1 MPLLNFNFSQ
11 KSGKRMTSQTDP
23 ETPRNK
29 DLKYD
34 REKRTRTFQNSWIDK
49 IPWVAFDEK
58 AQEMSCKYC
67 RKFPHLSDRKDAL
80 TRGTKNLR
88 IDGLKLHDKH
98 QEHLLCVKHWFK
110 ELDDPQAAAGP
121 SQAFA
126 DTPIGQSLL
135 KLDESQRKRLESLF
149 NAAYGVVKAGKPFS
163 DYELIC
169 EIQVLSC
176 KLELGKSLTGLG
188 LKKFKKPWAWE
199 CPNFFS
205 TLTWRLSS
213 VSFSHFTLLLRNHW
227 TNWNQA

>member
-1 MPLLNFNFSQ
+1 MFILLNFNF
-11 KSGKRMTSQTDP
+11 GQTDTK
-23 ETPRNK
+23 TPRNK

-49 IPWVAFDEK
+49 FPWVIFDDN
-58 AQEMSCKYC
+58 AQEMYMYCKYY

-80 TRGTKNLR
+80 TRGTKNLC

-121 SQAFA
+121 SHAFA

-135 KLDESQRKRLESLF
+135 KLDESQRKHLESLF
-149 NAAYGVVKAGKPFS
+149 NTAYSVVKAGKPFS

-169 EIQVLSC
+169 EIQVKNGLD
-176 KLELGKSLTGLG
+176 LGENYRMVVK
-188 LKKFKKPWAWE
+188 
-199 CPNFFS
+199 
-205 TLTWRLSS
+205 
-213 VSFSHFTLLLRNHW
+213 LLLH
-227 TNWNQA
+227 QLHKL